1 MTSSPPALSASR
13 PFRPLPSERLT
24 YLEGWAMR
32 AHSMSYVYRPSTV
45 DGIREVLR
53 LAQESGRSLVPRGS
67 GFSYGDTALNAE
79 NIVLDLTGVN
89 RVLDWDPVTG
99 VISVEPGVTIGQVWR
114 HVLSDGWW
122 PAVVPGTM
130 YPTLGGCA
138 STNVH
143 GKNNW
148 RVGSLGE
155 QILSAELLLPS
166 GETISCG
173 PNERADMFFA
183 AVGGLGLL
191 GVFLRLTLRLERVRS
206 GLLRVEEWAAGS
218 LAEIFSL
225 FAQNLDRAEHLIGW
239 IDGFARGPALGRGLV
254 QMANTLGH
262 TPDAART
269 LRPAYQDLPPT
280 VLGIVPR
287 SMLWRVMKLGANDL
301 GIQAMNAARYTMG
314 ARR

>member
-79 NIVLDLTGVN
+79 NIALDLTGVN

-130 YPTLGGCA
+130 FPTLGGCA

-143 GKNNW
+143 GKNHW

-166 GETISCG
+166 GDLITCSPRE
-173 PNERADMFFA
+173 NEEIYRAA
-183 AVGGLGLL
+183 IGGLGML
-191 GVFLRLTLRLERVRS
+191 GVFVSLTLRLDRVRS
-206 GLLRVEEWAAGS
+206 GTLLVEELAAAS
-218 LAEIFSL
+218 LDDMFAIFEE
-225 FAQNLDRAEHLIGW
+225 NLQRADHLIGW
-239 IDGFARGPALGRGLV
+239 IDGYAGGAQLCRGLV
-254 QMANTLGH
+254 QIATAVTDDPN
-262 TPDAART
+262 PQRT
-269 LRPAYQDLPPT
+269 LQTSYQDLPDT
-280 VLGIVPR
+280 LMGVVPR
-287 SMLWRVMKLGANDL
+287 SAVWRVMKLGANDL
-301 GIQAMNAARYTMG
+301 GMRAL
-314 ARR
+314 